1 MTADDIKTYTS
12 LLAEFQNVPIKK
24 RNKTFMGVCQYPFS
38 RFEEICSRVL
48 AYYFN
53 PEEDHGFRDLWLRA
67 FVQSLN
73 DPTNE
78 YRTSLMPKIRLEE
91 QTYSA
96 DVNNKR
102 IDIIIET
109 VDSVYA
115 IENKIG
121 ASLYN
126 NLDVYSE
133 HIENTPEYKEKRKVK
148 VVLTAHTLSPDEKQ
162 KANETKFK
170 EVSYKTLFE
179 NVQAILGDYVTS
191 GNNNQLSF
199 MLDFMNT
206 LNNKMNFMEN
216 KERAEFF
223 AKYQKDVEKLT
234 KEFNEWKAELFG
246 KQKERIAQICEKIRE
261 KTSVNRWWLWEEWCL
276 GINFNE
282 GTNERIGIVANF
294 ETEGADALAKFKIF
308 ITTWQGCIGR
318 VSPKQCWAP
327 YKDAVMKKYEGCYLD
342 EGDKNDNH
350 RVYVL
355 IADIDGN
362 DETKILET
370 LEESYDFLKG
380 LVDEREKNGLINK

>member
-1 MTADDIKTYTS
+1 MGKEDIKKYTS

-133 HIENTPEYKEKRKVK
+133 HIEKTPEYKEKRKVK

-276 GINFNE
+276 GIVFNE

-308 ITTWQGCIGR
+308 IT
-318 VSPKQCWAP
+318 
-327 YKDAVMKKYEGCYLD
+327 
-342 EGDKNDNH
+342 
-350 RVYVL
+350 
-355 IADIDGN
+355 
-362 DETKILET
+362 LENM
-370 LEESYDFLKG
+370 
-380 LVDEREKNGLINK
+380 R